1 MHSLAPLDLESL
13 PIDLEAS
20 HQIIRAFA
28 AALAETSAQ
37 LESLKAQVAAL
48 RRAQFGASS
57 EQLPGQAELF
67 AEAVSVAL
75 PEAQTETIHYER
87 AKRGRPALP
96 KDLPRVRVDYDL
108 CETERAPFEEL
119 QRIGEERSET
129 LDYIPARLQVI
140 EHVRAKYVAVRK
152 DDGARTV
159 VTASMPP
166 APLPKSNASPNLL
179 AHVLVAKYADH
190 LPLNRI
196 EGIFRR
202 HGVELARQT
211 LCDWVIGCSEL
222 LQPVYEALKAQVL
235 AAPKIHADDTLL
247 PLSEQGRGR
256 MVQAR
261 LWSYLGAGSVYEAQT
276 GVWAEHPAAAF
287 FEFTDDRRGEHVQ
300 RMLRD
305 YRGYLQA
312 DAYAGF
318 NALYQS
324 GRIVEVGCW
333 AHARRKFF
341 EIAQAA
347 PKGTRTT
354 AHEALDWIGRLYAIE
369 TEVRDKPPDEKRQ
382 IRQDQALRLLGEFR
396 SWLDQALRAVLPRSP
411 TAGAIGYALQ
421 NWAALT
427 RYTES
432 GILDIDNNA
441 CERQIRPVAVGRKNW
456 LFAGSNRGGNAAAIA
471 FSLIATCKLHRV
483 EPFAY
488 LADILR
494 RLPGHRINRVAQL
507 LPFRWQ
513 PST

>member
-1 MHSLAPLDLESL
+1 MTSIATLNLESL
-13 PIDLEAS
+13 PSEIEVL

-28 AALAETSAQ
+28 AALTDSNAQ
-37 LESLKAQVAAL
+37 LESLKQQIANL

-67 AEAVSVAL
+67 VEAVSLAL
-75 PEAQTETIHYER
+75 PEVKTETVTYER
-87 AKRGRPALP
+87 QKRGRPALP

-108 CETERAPFEEL
+108 TEAEKASFETLE
-119 QRIGEERSET
+119 RIGEEKSET
-129 LDYIPARLQVI
+129 LDYIPAKLQVI
-140 EHVRAKYVAVRK
+140 EHVRAKYAAVHK

-159 VTASMPP
+159 LTASMPP

-179 AHVLVAKYADH
+179 AHVLVSKYADH

-202 HGVELARQT
+202 HGVELARST

-222 LQPVYEALKAQVL
+222 LQPLYEALKTHLL

-247 PLSEQGRGR
+247 PLCEQGRGR
-256 MVQAR
+256 VVQAR
-261 LWSYLGAGSVYEAQT
+261 LWAYLGAGASCDAQ
-276 GVWAEHPAAAF
+276 GEWVKHSAAAL
-287 FEFTDDRRGEHVQ
+287 FEFTDNRRGEHVQ
-300 RMLRD
+300 RMLRH

-312 DAYAGF
+312 DAFAGFDALYAG
-318 NALYQS
+318 

-341 EIAQAA
+341 EIAEAA
-347 PKGTRTT
+347 PKDSRTT
-354 AHEALDWIGRLYAIE
+354 AHEALDWIGRLYRIE
-369 TEVRDKPPDEKRQ
+369 TDIHDKPPDEKRQ
-382 IRQDQALRLLGEFR
+382 VRQEQALPLLGQFR
-396 SWLDQALRAVLPRSP
+396 SWLDAALRAVLPRSP
-411 TAGAIGYALQ
+411 TAGAIGYALE
-421 NWAALT
+421 NWVALT

-441 CERQIRPVAVGRKNW
+441 CERQIRPVAVGRKNF
-456 LFAGSNRGGNAAAIA
+456 LFVASDRGGHAAAVTY
-471 FSLIATCKLHRV
+471 SLIQTCKLNGV

-494 RLPGHRINRVAQL
+494 RLPSHPIKRVAEL

-513 PST
+513 PAT